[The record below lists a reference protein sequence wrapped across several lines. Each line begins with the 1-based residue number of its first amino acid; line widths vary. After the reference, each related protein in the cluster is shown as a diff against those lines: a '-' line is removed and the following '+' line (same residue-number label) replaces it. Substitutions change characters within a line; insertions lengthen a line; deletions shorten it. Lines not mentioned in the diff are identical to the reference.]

1 MSVPWII
8 AFVALSF
15 VVLIVGLLVVGIQRR
30 LSTVLEAAEAVV
42 RLSGTTLG
50 AGGLPSG
57 SVVPDFIAYDEQGQP
72 ISSAVLLAE
81 PAIVVF
87 LASDCEPCHRL
98 VADLATIETR
108 PLGVELIVVLPEGDT
123 SLQIS
128 AFSGLTL
135 VYQRDRGVAAA
146 FESSASPHA
155 FAVDS
160 DRTVVGSATPNSF
173 GQLEQLALRLRG
185 GDGEH
190 SSDRRM
196 VHA

>member
-1 MSVPWII
+1 MPWII
-8 AFVALSF
+8 AFAALSF

-42 RLSGTTLG
+42 RLSGASFG
-50 AGGLPSG
+50 AAGLPAG
-57 SVVPDFIAYDEQGQP
+57 SVVPYFEAYDEQGRP

-108 PLGVELIVVLPEGDT
+108 PLGVELIVVLSEGDT
-123 SLQIS
+123 GLRIPTLG
-128 AFSGLTL
+128 GLTP

-146 FESSASPHA
+146 FDSSASPHA
-155 FAVDS
+155 FAIGS
-160 DRTVVGSATPNSF
+160 ERTIVGSATPNSF

-185 GDGEH
+185 GDAGRP
-190 SSDRRM
+190 SDRRM
-196 VHA
+196 VHS